1 MPVTRFVALSSTPI
15 QTDAWHVYIGSVVMV
30 VVLPLGPTDKGIM
43 SQVWR
48 HAFEL
53 AVDESL
59 LWLENGQEKK
69 ERENNKAKG
78 INQQGTRTQTKP
90 SSLSL
95 FLGDFFLYPH
105 L

>member
-1 MPVTRFVALSSTPI
+1 
-15 QTDAWHVYIGSVVMV
+15 MV

-59 LWLENGQEKK
+59 LWLKNGQEKK

-95 FLGDFFLYPH
+95 FLGDFFLCPH